1 MGNKNYLLGIDIGS
15 SGCKVSLLDLNRRKN
30 TTLSGEIN
38 TYYPRPGWAEQ
49 NPEDW
54 ISKVAILVSKLLKK
68 ESCLA
73 EDIIA
78 IGLSGVTHSLLMLDK
93 DRNVLERTIHIT
105 DSRSFRQVERLK
117 KEAGDLILKTALN
130 PAGVMWTISMLDWI
144 REKDK
149 NRWNK
154 ISRILFPKDYIRFRL
169 TGSEVTDY
177 IDAQGTLLFDPIKK
191 KWDTRLTDLIQ
202 LDPEVLPEL
211 AEPTDI
217 VGKVTTDGASWSGLE
232 EGTPVIA
239 GTTDT
244 LLEVFAAG
252 SKNKG
257 DCTVKLATFGRIC
270 VLTDKPFCGNGLI
283 NYSYILPGMWYPGTG
298 TRSCGTSL
306 RWCRDQF
313 FKELDTGKAYSFMTD
328 GAEKI
333 PSGSEG
339 LIFHPY
345 LQGEGSPY
353 DDPLLRGDF
362 IGLTLH
368 HTRDHIIRSVLEGV
382 AFSLLDSINFIK
394 KKGIKIKPPLRFIGG
409 GSKSALWT
417 EILSNVLGY
426 DAIVPQVTDPSA
438 GAALIAGVGKG
449 IFKTYGQAQEF
460 NYGISREI
468 SSDDRENVRYGEI
481 FTIYKEAQKK
491 LEDINHQLAKG
502 YDS

>member
-1 MGNKNYLLGIDIGS
+1 
-15 SGCKVSLLDLNRRKN
+15 
-30 TTLSGEIN
+30 
-38 TYYPRPGWAEQ
+38 
-49 NPEDW
+49 
-54 ISKVAILVSKLLKK
+54 
-68 ESCLA
+68 
-73 EDIIA
+73 
-78 IGLSGVTHSLLMLDK
+78 
-93 DRNVLERTIHIT
+93 
-105 DSRSFRQVERLK
+105 
-117 KEAGDLILKTALN
+117 
-130 PAGVMWTISMLDWI
+130 
-144 REKDK
+144 
-149 NRWNK
+149 
-154 ISRILFPKDYIRFRL
+154 
-169 TGSEVTDY
+169 
-177 IDAQGTLLFDPIKK
+177 
-191 KWDTRLTDLIQ
+191 
-202 LDPEVLPEL
+202 
-211 AEPTDI
+211 
-217 VGKVTTDGASWSGLE
+217 
-232 EGTPVIA
+232 
-239 GTTDT
+239 
-244 LLEVFAAG
+244 
-252 SKNKG
+252 
-257 DCTVKLATFGRIC
+257 
-270 VLTDKPFCGNGLI
+270 
-283 NYSYILPGMWYPGTG
+283 
-298 TRSCGTSL
+298 
-306 RWCRDQF
+306 
-313 FKELDTGKAYSFMTD
+313 MTD

-409 GSKSALWT
+409 GSKSTLWT